1 MQNTQLHQQDTLP
14 VAIIGGGPV
23 GLAAAAQL
31 VKRGE
36 SFVLFEAGE
45 DIASNIR
52 SWKHVRVFSPWR
64 YNVDAAAAELLEAQG
79 WQAPDPEALPTGEEL
94 IEQYFRPLINIPAMR
109 PYVHFNARVTS
120 VGRKGLDKVV
130 TQGREDLPF
139 VVQVDVAGEVQ
150 TFEARAVID
159 ASGTWDNPNPIGSG
173 GVAAQG
179 EREAKNHIFY
189 GIPDVLGDHRTR
201 YAGKKVMVVGSGH
214 SSINALLEL
223 LTLKETEP
231 GTQVIWALRKK
242 QLQKVYGGEKADA
255 LPARGALGSRIR
267 AMVEAKKLEVV
278 SPFFISE
285 LSQKA
290 GQLGDT
296 FDVKGIL
303 DGNDAVIS
311 GVHEIISNTGSRPD
325 TSFLREVRAAFD
337 PVLESVPELA
347 PLIDPNIHSCGSV
360 RPHGEQE
367 LRQPEK
373 DFYVVGL
380 KSYGRAPTFL
390 MATGYEQVRSVV
402 SALTGDWE
410 AAAEVE
416 LNLPQTGVCSS
427 NRSSPDQIATVA
439 CCGPEDSI
447 ADSLSCCGPAE
458 PVEISVPA
466 AASTSCCGSAE
477 PVEVS
482 DPTETSASCCGPAKQ
497 TDQVRVASKGCC

>member
-1 MQNTQLHQQDTLP
+1 MQNTQSHQQDTLP

-36 SFVLFEAGE
+36 AFVLFEAGK

-64 YNVDAAAAELLEAQG
+64 YNVDAAATELLEAEG

-94 IEQYFRPLINIPAMR
+94 IEQYFRPFINLPAIR

-179 EREAKNHIFY
+179 EKAAKDHIFY
-189 GIPDVLGDHRTR
+189 GIPDVLDEHRAR
-201 YAGKKVMVVGSGH
+201 YAGKKTMVVGSGH

-223 LTLKETEP
+223 LALKEDEP
-231 GTQVIWALRKK
+231 ETQVIWALRKK
-242 QLQKVYGGEKADA
+242 QLQRVYGGEKADA
-255 LPARGALGSRIR
+255 LPARGALGARIR
-267 AMVEAKKLEVV
+267 AMVEANKLEVV

-285 LSQKA
+285 LSQE
-290 GQLGDT
+290 GDT
-296 FDVKGIL
+296 FDVKGML
-303 DGNDAVIS
+303 DGADAVFS
-311 GVHEIISNTGSRPD
+311 GIHEIISNTGSRPD

-337 PVLESVPELA
+337 PVLESVPDLA

-367 LRQPEK
+367 LRQPEQ

-410 AAAEVE
+410 AAIKVE
-416 LNLPQTGVCSS
+416 LNLPKTGVCSS
-427 NRSSPDQIATVA
+427 NRSSQDQVATVE
-439 CCGPEDSI
+439 CCGPGESI
-447 ADSLSCCGPAE
+447 ADSLSCC
-458 PVEISVPA
+458 VP
-466 AASTSCCGSAE
+466 E
-477 PVEVS
+477 ELVEVS
-482 DPTETSASCCGPAKQ
+482 APAATSASCCGPAEP
-497 TDQVRVASKGCC
+497 VAAAAPTAISESCCGPSSPPEPARETSKGCCS